1 MMLINTFREL
11 RFGSG
16 NEIVRATMADFV
28 LFIPPV
34 FLPPT
39 PFLFFVALFEV
50 DIFEDFEA
58 LKYLATFYHKRLK
71 ILDTKIIQI

>member
-1 MMLINTFREL
+1 MILLNTFREL

-28 LFIPPV
+28 LFIPPA

-39 PFLFFVALFEV
+39 PFLCFVALFEV

-58 LKYLATFYHKRLK
+58 LKYFVTFYHKRLNIFDAK
-71 ILDTKIIQI
+71 IKQI